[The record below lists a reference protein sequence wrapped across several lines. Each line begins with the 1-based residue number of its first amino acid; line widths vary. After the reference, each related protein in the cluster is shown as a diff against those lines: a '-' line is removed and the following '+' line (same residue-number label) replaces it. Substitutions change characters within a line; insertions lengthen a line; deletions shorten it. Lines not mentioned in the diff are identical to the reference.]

1 MIRGVGIDIVEIK
14 RIKKMLHKWGKALEK
29 HILTQEEIKV
39 GEKRQEKAIFL
50 AGRIA
55 AKEAI
60 FKSLGVSPRWQE
72 VQILPDEDGVPLV
85 TFSSKFYR
93 ELQSKGV
100 NKVVVSIS
108 HSKSFAIA
116 QALALK

>member
-1 MIRGVGIDIVEIK
+1 MIKGVGIDIVEIE
-14 RIKKMLHKWGKALEK
+14 RIKKMIQKWGETLEK
-29 HILTQEEIKV
+29 HILTPEEIKI
-39 GEKRQEKAIFL
+39 GKKRREKTIFL

-60 FKSLGVSPRWQE
+60 FKSLGVNPRWQE
-72 VQILPDEDGVPLV
+72 VQILPSEGGVPLAI
-85 TFSSKFYR
+85 FSSKFYE

-100 NKVVVSIS
+100 NKVLVSIS